1 MLLPRSLIRFLQDGI
16 DIKIKLLVASTGI
29 SSTDMASLQLGGGA
43 VEVVKKVK
51 YLGLLVEA
59 TALSHDLIVE
69 TKRLMYIAL

>member
-29 SSTDMASLQLGGGA
+29 SSTNMASLQLGGGA